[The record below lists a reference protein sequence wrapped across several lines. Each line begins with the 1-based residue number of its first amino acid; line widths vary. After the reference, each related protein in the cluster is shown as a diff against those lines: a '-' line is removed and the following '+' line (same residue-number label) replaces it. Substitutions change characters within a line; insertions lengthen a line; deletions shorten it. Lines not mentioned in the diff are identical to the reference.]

1 MGISTRLYILEPDGA
16 LKRIPMRVVN
26 GLVFG
31 ADAVP
36 AYAGTSQRIV
46 QVLIENEDGRPVQ
59 ILDVTG
65 SIWSFDADGKVDR
78 SLRRAA
84 DKFFDA
90 AYAEKA
96 QDQAGRIVSLVPE
109 LKRRELEARYRW
121 AVTQEIVDRIAADIW
136 PGIYGPAPEIASVKG
151 KALRRPPLSWQA
163 RDTLLEIG
171 KNLDEIDRELLY
183 LSEPG
188 LRGLAFEAERTATTE
203 HEALWR
209 GVAGHARHRR
219 AVLAAHRTGRGDWYA
234 VVTSLRRE
242 QGRERVID
250 VADVRVNTQK
260 EAIAAGARLMAEKAH
275 WLGPDVRLSVV
286 IVSALER
293 RAAEG

>member
-1 MGISTRLYILEPDGA
+1 MPISTRLYVLEPDGA

-31 ADAVP
+31 ADSVP

-46 QVLIENEDGRPVQ
+46 QVLVENEGGRPVQ

-65 SIWSFDADGKVDR
+65 SIWAFDDAGKVDR

-84 DKFFDA
+84 GEWFDV
-90 AYAEKA
+90 AYQEKSK
-96 QDQAGRIVSLVPE
+96 DPAGRVVSLVPE

-121 AVTQEIVDRIAADIW
+121 SVTQDIVDRIAADIW
-136 PGIYGPAPEIASVKG
+136 PGIYGPAPEVGSVKG
-151 KALRRPPLSWQA
+151 TAPRRPPLSWQA
-163 RDTLLEIG
+163 RDTLLLIG
-171 KNLDEIDRELLY
+171 KSLDQVDHALST

-188 LRGLAFEAERTATTE
+188 LRGLAFEAERTATVE
-203 HEALWR
+203 HAALWR
-209 GVAGHARHRR
+209 GVAAHARHRR
-219 AVLAAHRTGRGDWYA
+219 AVLAAHRTGRGGWFA
-234 VVTSLRRE
+234 VVTSYRRE

-250 VADVRVNTQK
+250 VADARAKTQR
-260 EAIAAGARLMAEKAH
+260 EAIAAGARLMADKAH

-286 IVSALER
+286 ILSALEW
-293 RAAEG
+293 RAVDV